1 MLAGSNGH
9 RLPPAMTA
17 AAALAPWLAERLG
30 LSLRDRQPVGGG
42 CIHRAWRLR
51 LEGSGSG
58 PTYLFAKTNRPDA
71 LPLLEAEADGLAALA
86 KAAEGSGLVVPQP
99 LALGLVGGE
108 AVLVLPWLDLGLG
121 PGADPARTWAAVGAG
136 LARLHRRSLVAPLGP
151 GDRLGSFGWCRDNA
165 IGTAHQANGWIGN
178 WSSFFA
184 ERRLAPQLETLA
196 RSGRSLAGAE
206 ALVEQLDD
214 LLADHEPDAC
224 LVHGDLWS
232 GNLDVLSALAATCQ
246 PGQAGSPL
254 AVGALFDP
262 ASYRGDREVDLAM
275 ARLFGGVPQAFFDGY
290 GGEWPLPPGHEQRVC
305 LYNLYHLLNHAN
317 MFPGGGY
324 DRRAEATVK
333 ALGALLNR
341 GIPS

>member
-9 RLPPAMTA
+9 RLLPAMTA

-30 LSLRDRQPVGGG
+30 VNLLDRQAVGGG

-51 LEGSGSG
+51 LESRG
-58 PTYLFAKTNRPDA
+58 PDPTDLFAKTNRPEA

-86 KAAEGSGLVVPQP
+86 AAAEGSGLVVPQP

-121 PGADPARTWAAVGAG
+121 PGADPAGTWAAVGAG
-136 LARLHRRSLVAPLGP
+136 LARLHRRSLVAPLRQ

-165 IGTAHQANGWIGN
+165 IGTAPQANGWLSQ
-178 WSSFFA
+178 WSRFFA
-184 ERRLAPQLETLA
+184 ERRLAPQLERLA
-196 RSGRSLAGAE
+196 LSGRPLEGAA
-206 ALVEQLDD
+206 ALLGRLDE
-214 LLADHEPDAC
+214 LLEGHQPDAC

-232 GNLDVLSALAATCQ
+232 GNLDALVRSPQ
-246 PGQAGSPL
+246 PAPDGSPL

-262 ASYRGDREVDLAM
+262 APYRGDREVDLAM
-275 ARLFGGVPQAFFDGY
+275 ARLFGGVPPAFFDGY
-290 GGEWPLPPGHEQRVC
+290 GKGWPLPPGHEQRAP

-317 MFPGGGY
+317 LFPGGGY
-324 DRRAEATVK
+324 HRQAQATIT
-333 ALGALLNR
+333 ALVTRLD
-341 GIPS
+341 

>member
-1 MLAGSNGH
+1 
-9 RLPPAMTA
+9 MTA

-30 LSLRDRQPVGGG
+30 LTLRDRQPVGGG

-51 LEGSGSG
+51 LETSG
-58 PTYLFAKTNRPDA
+58 PGPTCLFAKTNRPEA

-86 KAAEGSGLVVPQP
+86 AAAEGSGLVVPQP

-108 AVLVLPWLDLGLG
+108 AVLVLPWLDLGLA
-121 PGADPARTWAAVGAG
+121 PGADPVRTWAAVGAG

-151 GDRLGSFGWCRDNA
+151 GDRLGAFGWWRDNA
-165 IGTAHQANGWIGN
+165 IGTAPQANGWMGN
-178 WSSFFA
+178 WSRFWA

-196 RSGRSLAGAE
+196 LSGRALEGADALLGRLDELLAG
-206 ALVEQLDD
+206 
-214 LLADHEPDAC
+214 HEPEAC

-232 GNLDVLSALAATCQ
+232 GNLDGLGSASQ
-246 PGQAGSPL
+246 PGLVGAPL

-290 GGEWPLPPGHEQRVC
+290 GQEWPLPRGHEQRVS

-317 MFPGGGY
+317 LFAGGGY
-324 DRRAEATVK
+324 RRQAQTTVTE
-333 ALGALLNR
+333 LVTRLNR
-341 GIPS
+341 GTPS

>member
-1 MLAGSNGH
+1 
-9 RLPPAMTA
+9 MTA

-30 LSLRDRQPVGGG
+30 LSLRDLQPVAGG

-51 LEGSGSG
+51 LESRGRGQG
-58 PTYLFAKTNRPDA
+58 QGHAYLFAKTNRPEA
-71 LPLLEAEADGLAALA
+71 LPLLAAEADGLAALA
-86 KAAEGSGLVVPQP
+86 AAAEGSGLVVPQP

-165 IGTAHQANGWIGN
+165 IGTAPQANGWMGN

-196 RSGRSLAGAE
+196 RSGRSLEGAA
-206 ALVEQLDD
+206 ALLERLDD
-214 LLADHEPDAC
+214 LLAGHQPDAC
-224 LVHGDLWS
+224 LIHGDLWS
-232 GNLDVLSALAATCQ
+232 GNLDALAESCQ
-246 PGQAGSPL
+246 PGKDGSPL
-254 AVGALFDP
+254 AVGAIFDP
-262 ASYRGDREVDLAM
+262 APYRGDREVDLAM

-290 GGEWPLPPGHEQRVC
+290 SDEWPLPPGHEQRVS
-305 LYNLYHLLNHAN
+305 LYNLYHLLNHDN
-317 MFPGGGY
+317 LFPGGGY
-324 DRRAEATVK
+324 HRRAQATVT
-333 ALGALLNR
+333 ALGARLNR

>member
-51 LEGSGSG
+51 LEGSG

-86 KAAEGSGLVVPQP
+86 TAAEGSGLVVPQP

-165 IGTAHQANGWIGN
+165 IGTAPQANGWVGN

-196 RSGRSLAGAE
+196 RSGRSLAGAD
-206 ALVEQLDD
+206 ALLGRLDA

-232 GNLDVLSALAATCQ
+232 GNLNVLAGACQ
-246 PGQAGSPL
+246 PGKDGSPL
-254 AVGALFDP
+254 AVGAIFDP
-262 ASYRGDREVDLAM
+262 ATYRGDREVDLAM
-275 ARLFGGVPQAFFDGY
+275 AQLFGGVPQAFFEGY
-290 GGEWPLPPGHEQRVC
+290 GQEWPLPPGHEQRIS

-324 DRRAEATVK
+324 DRRAQATVK

>member
-1 MLAGSNGH
+1 
-9 RLPPAMTA
+9 
-17 AAALAPWLAERLG
+17 LAERLG
-30 LSLRDRQPVGGG
+30 LSLRDRQPVAGG

-51 LEGSGSG
+51 LESRGRGQG
-58 PTYLFAKTNRPDA
+58 QGQGQGQGHAYLFAKTNRPEA
-71 LPLLEAEADGLAALA
+71 LPLLAAEADGLAALA
-86 KAAEGSGLVVPQP
+86 AAAEGSGLVVPQP

-165 IGTAHQANGWIGN
+165 IGTAPQANGWMGN

-196 RSGRSLAGAE
+196 RSGRSLEGAA
-206 ALVEQLDD
+206 ALLERLDD
-214 LLADHEPDAC
+214 LLAGHQPDAC

-232 GNLDVLSALAATCQ
+232 GNLNVLAGSCQ
-246 PGQAGSPL
+246 PDLDGSPL

-262 ASYRGDREVDLAM
+262 APYRGDREVDLAM

-290 GGEWPLPPGHEQRVC
+290 SDEWPLPPGHEQRVS

-317 MFPGGGY
+317 LFPGGGY
-324 DRRAEATVK
+324 HRRAQATVT
-333 ALGALLNR
+333 ALGARLNR
-341 GIPS
+341 GIPF

>member
-1 MLAGSNGH
+1 
-9 RLPPAMTA
+9 MTA

-30 LSLRDRQPVGGG
+30 LSLRDLQPVAGG

-51 LEGSGSG
+51 LESRGRGQGQGQG
-58 PTYLFAKTNRPDA
+58 PAYLFAKTNRPEA
-71 LPLLEAEADGLAALA
+71 LPLLAAEADGLAALA
-86 KAAEGSGLVVPQP
+86 AAAEGSGLVVPQP

-165 IGTAHQANGWIGN
+165 IGTAPQANGWMGN

-196 RSGRSLAGAE
+196 RSGRYLEGAAAVLE
-206 ALVEQLDD
+206 RLDD
-214 LLADHEPDAC
+214 LLAGHQPDAC

-232 GNLDVLSALAATCQ
+232 GNLDALAATCRTS
-246 PGQAGSPL
+246 QAGSPL

-262 ASYRGDREVDLAM
+262 AAYRGDREVDLAM

-290 GGEWPLPPGHEQRVC
+290 SDEWPLPPGHEQRVS

-317 MFPGGGY
+317 LFPGGGY
-324 DRRAEATVK
+324 HRRAQANITACV
-333 ALGALLNR
+333 ARLNR

>member
-1 MLAGSNGH
+1 
-9 RLPPAMTA
+9 MTA

-30 LSLRDRQPVGGG
+30 LTLRDRQPVAGG

-51 LEGSGSG
+51 LESRGRGQGHGQG
-58 PTYLFAKTNRPDA
+58 PAYLFAKTNRPEA
-71 LPLLEAEADGLAALA
+71 LPLLAAEADGLAALA
-86 KAAEGSGLVVPQP
+86 AAAEGSGLVVPQP

-151 GDRLGSFGWCRDNA
+151 GDRLGSFGWCSDNA
-165 IGTAHQANGWIGN
+165 IGTAPQANGWMGN

-196 RSGRSLAGAE
+196 RSGRSLEGAA
-206 ALVEQLDD
+206 ALLERLDD
-214 LLADHEPDAC
+214 LLAGHQPDAC

-232 GNLDVLSALAATCQ
+232 GNLDALARSCQ
-246 PGQAGSPL
+246 PDLDGSPL

-262 ASYRGDREVDLAM
+262 APYRGDREVDLAM

-290 GGEWPLPPGHEQRVC
+290 SDEWPLPPDHEQRVSLC
-305 LYNLYHLLNHAN
+305 NLYHLLNHAN
-317 MFPGGGY
+317 LFPGGGY
-324 DRRAEATVK
+324 HRRAQATVT
-333 ALGALLNR
+333 ALGARLNR

>member
-1 MLAGSNGH
+1 
-9 RLPPAMTA
+9 MTA

-30 LSLRDRQPVGGG
+30 LSLRDLQPVAGG

-51 LEGSGSG
+51 LETQGQGRG
-58 PTYLFAKTNRPDA
+58 PAPNYLFAKTNRPEA

-86 KAAEGSGLVVPQP
+86 AAAEGSGLVVPQP

-121 PGADPARTWAAVGAG
+121 RGADPARTWAAVGAG

-151 GDRLGSFGWCRDNA
+151 GDRLGSYGWCRDNA
-165 IGTAHQANGWIGN
+165 IGTAPQANGWMAN
-178 WSSFFA
+178 WSHFFG

-196 RSGRSLAGAE
+196 RSSRSLAGAA
-206 ALVEQLDD
+206 ALLERLDA
-214 LLADHEPDAC
+214 LLADHQPDAC

-232 GNLDVLSALAATCQ
+232 GNLDALAGSCQ
-246 PGQAGSPL
+246 PGLDGSPL

-275 ARLFGGVPQAFFDGY
+275 ARLFGGVPEAFFKGY
-290 GGEWPLPPGHEQRVC
+290 EREWPLSPGHEKRIS

-317 MFPGGGY
+317 LFPGGGY
-324 DRRAEATVK
+324 HRRAQATVT
-333 ALGALLNR
+333 ALGYGPCAS
-341 GIPS
+341 P

>member
-1 MLAGSNGH
+1 
-9 RLPPAMTA
+9 MTA

-30 LSLRDRQPVGGG
+30 LSLRDRQPVAGG

-51 LEGSGSG
+51 LEGSGQSQG
-58 PTYLFAKTNRPDA
+58 SSPTYLFAKTNRPDT

-165 IGTAHQANGWIGN
+165 IGTAPQTNGWMGN

-196 RSGRSLAGAE
+196 RTGRSLAGADALLGRLE
-206 ALVEQLDD
+206 AL
-214 LLADHEPDAC
+214 LAGHEPDAC

-232 GNLDVLSALAATCQ
+232 GNLDALAVTCQ
-246 PGQAGSPL
+246 PGQDGSPL
-254 AVGALFDP
+254 AVGAVFDP

-290 GGEWPLPPGHEQRVC
+290 GQEWPLPPGHEQRVS
-305 LYNLYHLLNHAN
+305 LYNLYHLLNHAS
-317 MFPGGGY
+317 MFPGSDY
-324 DRRAEATVK
+324 DRRAQATVT
-333 ALGALLNR
+333 ALGARLNR

>member
-1 MLAGSNGH
+1 
-9 RLPPAMTA
+9 MTA

-30 LSLRDRQPVGGG
+30 LTLRDRQPVGGG

-51 LEGSGSG
+51 LETSG
-58 PTYLFAKTNRPDA
+58 PGPTCLFAKTNRPEA

-86 KAAEGSGLVVPQP
+86 AAAEGSGLVVPQP

-108 AVLVLPWLDLGLG
+108 AVLVLPWLDLGLA
-121 PGADPARTWAAVGAG
+121 PGADPVRTWAAVGAG

-151 GDRLGSFGWCRDNA
+151 GDRLGAFGWWRDNA
-165 IGTAHQANGWIGN
+165 IGTAPQANGWMGN
-178 WSSFFA
+178 WSRFWA

-196 RSGRSLAGAE
+196 RSGRALEGADALLGRLDELLAG
-206 ALVEQLDD
+206 
-214 LLADHEPDAC
+214 HEPEAC

-232 GNLDVLSALAATCQ
+232 GNLDGLGSASQ
-246 PGQAGSPL
+246 PGLVGAPL

-290 GGEWPLPPGHEQRVC
+290 GQEWPLPRGHEQRVS

-317 MFPGGGY
+317 LFAGGGY
-324 DRRAEATVK
+324 RRQAQTTVTE
-333 ALGALLNR
+333 LVTRLNR
-341 GIPS
+341 GTPS

>member
-1 MLAGSNGH
+1 
-9 RLPPAMTA
+9 MTA

-30 LSLRDRQPVGGG
+30 LSLRDRQPVAGG

-86 KAAEGSGLVVPQP
+86 TAAEGSGLVVPQP

-165 IGTAHQANGWIGN
+165 IGTAPQANGWMGN

-196 RSGRSLAGAE
+196 RSGRYLEGAA
-206 ALVEQLDD
+206 ALLERLDD
-214 LLADHEPDAC
+214 LLAGHQPDAC

-232 GNLDVLSALAATCQ
+232 GNLDALAGSCH
-246 PGQAGSPL
+246 PVLDGSPL

-262 ASYRGDREVDLAM
+262 APYRGDREVDLAM

-290 GGEWPLPPGHEQRVC
+290 SDEWPLPPGHEQRVS

-317 MFPGGGY
+317 LFPGGGY
-324 DRRAEATVK
+324 NRRAQATVT
-333 ALGALLNR
+333 ALGARLNR